1 MLHLRNYADEIDEIE
16 PGQTIRIN
24 HTECDAG
31 EDTRQR
37 LYLTRTH
44 ADDTVVIGY
53 CHNCQQGGRYK
64 DKAYAAYRDRKH
76 TAVKR
81 TPEIKDNIIEPPGLV
96 RQLSDWPID
105 AQAWAISRRLDQ
117 VLLDKYSIAYDPT
130 SDRVYLPKLEG
141 TELMGYQLR
150 AIHEGQQPKYY
161 TVSDPDAKSWTT
173 FLGDEVCLDI
183 TIVEDLISGIH
194 IAEAGKTGAVVLHGV
209 KIDPVLMY
217 LIARNWKSAVI
228 WLDND
233 SQHVDNQAKQM
244 ERTIKM
250 YSPHIEVGRVS
261 EYRDPKYYK
270 SREIVS
276 IIEEALDGQH

>member
-1 MLHLRNYADEIDEIE
+1 MLKLSSYSNEIDDIE

-44 ADDTVVIGY
+44 ADPTVVVGY
-53 CHNCQQGGRYK
+53 CHNCQQGGRWNDTQWSSYRELKHQAFISYAPEVK
-64 DKAYAAYRDRKH
+64 D
-76 TAVKR
+76 TI
-81 TPEIKDNIIEPPGLV
+81 TEPPGLMQ
-96 RQLSDWPID
+96 QLSDWPVD
-105 AQAWAISRRLDQ
+105 AQAWAVSRRLDQ

-141 TELMGYQLR
+141 TELVGYQLR
-150 AIHEGQQPKYY
+150 AIHEWQQPKYY
-161 TVSDPDAKSWTT
+161 TVSDPDAKSWT
-173 FLGDEVCLDI
+173 FIGDEECTDI
-183 TIVEDLISGIH
+183 TIVEDLVSGIH
-194 IAEAGKTGAVVLHGV
+194 IAEASKTGVVVLHGV

-261 EYRDPKYYK
+261 DYQDPKYYK
-270 SREIVS
+270 NREIVS